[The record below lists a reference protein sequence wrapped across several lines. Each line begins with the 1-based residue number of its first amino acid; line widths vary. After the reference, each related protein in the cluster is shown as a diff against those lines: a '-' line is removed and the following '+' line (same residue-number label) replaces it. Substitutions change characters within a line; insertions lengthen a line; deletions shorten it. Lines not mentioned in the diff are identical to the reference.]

1 MAREYARVKVT
12 IWADDDFRKLSPA
25 AQHLYFMLLSSP
37 TLNMA
42 GIADWRPAR
51 MAKMSK
57 GLTAKRLRSAADE
70 LSGHHIV
77 VDEDTEEVLVR
88 SFIRHDGILKSP
100 NLTRA
105 MVKAYAA
112 AGSDTLRQ
120 AIVAEVHRAAR
131 EDSEASGLKEAK
143 TILCE
148 PDPNQNRTLPN
159 EFEPESNPSKSVQN
173 EFEPIS
179 PIHQPSTINHQP
191 SRASDPDD
199 FAAFYDL
206 YPKKVGKGQAA
217 KAHKAALK
225 KADARTILEG
235 LRRHLPVWE
244 HTERQFIPNPAT
256 WLNGER
262 WSDEVDTT
270 PAANPLAHIP
280 SVEELQARR
289 GF

>member
-12 IWADDDFRKLSPA
+12 IWADGDFRSLSPT

-42 GIADWRPAR
+42 GIADWRPSR
-51 MAKMSK
+51 MAKMSR

-143 TILCE
+143 TILGE
-148 PDPNQNRTLPN
+148 PDPNQNRTIPN
-159 EFEPESNPSKSVQN
+159 EFEPESNPSKSVPS

-179 PIHQPSTINHQP
+179 PIPQPETSNHQP
-191 SRASDPDD
+191 SGSSEPDD
-199 FAAFYDL
+199 FVAFWDL
-206 YPKKVGKGQAA
+206 YPKKVSKGQAL
-217 KAHKAALK
+217 KAYKAALK
-225 KADARTILEG
+225 KATADTILDG
-235 LRRHLPVWE
+235 LRSHLPVWKN
-244 HTERQFIPNPAT
+244 TERQFIPNPAT

-262 WSDEVDTT
+262 WNDEVNTT
-270 PAANPLAHIP
+270 SATNPLAHIP